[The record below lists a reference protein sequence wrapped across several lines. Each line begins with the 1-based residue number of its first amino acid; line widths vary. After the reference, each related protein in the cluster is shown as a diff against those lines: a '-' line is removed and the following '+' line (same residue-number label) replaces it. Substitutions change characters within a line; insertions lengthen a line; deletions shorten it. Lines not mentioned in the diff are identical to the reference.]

1 MRPHDFH
8 FAWSAIF
15 LVLSI
20 VFQMFGIFYTI
31 AFIPFGIF
39 TAFLAWVF
47 MIRAKKALKTEFQEI
62 NEIIGERRKNGQS

>member
-1 MRPHDFH
+1 MRLHDFH

-15 LVLSI
+15 LILSI

-47 MIRAKKALKTEFQEI
+47 MVKAKKALRVEFQNLE
-62 NEIIGERRKNGQS
+62 EIIGEKNGRN